1 MAVNAN
7 KYWKGAI
14 DKYTG
19 YQSSDL
25 NKNPTVFD
33 IKDWIIAPDAS
44 VVYVKCKKVVWNS
57 AAAFILYLKSF
68 WFASNLA
75 MNDDK

>member
-7 KYWKGAI
+7 KYWKVAI

-25 NKNPTVFD
+25 NKKPTVFD
-33 IKDWIIAPDAS
+33 FKDWIIAPDAS
-44 VVYVKCKKVVWNS
+44 VVYVKCKKS
-57 AAAFILYLKSF
+57 GLK
-68 WFASNLA
+68 
-75 MNDDK
+75 

>member
-7 KYWKGAI
+7 KYWTVAI

-44 VVYVKCKKVVWNS
+44 VVYVKCKKS
-57 AAAFILYLKSF
+57 GLK
-68 WFASNLA
+68 
-75 MNDDK
+75 